1 MNARA
6 RTHTHTH
13 THTRT
18 HTYTHTHTH
27 THTPRHLTAR
37 VQSPM
42 PCLVMAGSDRISGR
56 DGDTCYSAI
65 TAARD
70 CSADGRGTLTAPIE
84 GGDLAA

>member
-6 RTHTHTH
+6 RAHTHTH
-13 THTRT
+13 ART
-18 HTYTHTHTH
+18 HAR
-27 THTPRHLTAR
+27 TPRHLTAR

-65 TAARD
+65 TAVRD